1 MVDTYANLTQ
11 VLRQLLDALQR
22 IDAQVLSIDLLG
34 TTLVATAI
42 EATPAETV
50 YVRPEADVL
59 EQLAALAAE
68 AG

>member
-1 MVDTYANLTQ
+1 MRSN
-11 VLRQLLDALQR
+11 RSFSSR
-22 IDAQVLSIDLLG
+22 IDLLG

-42 EATPAETV
+42 ETTPTET
-50 YVRPEADVL
+50 VRPEADVL